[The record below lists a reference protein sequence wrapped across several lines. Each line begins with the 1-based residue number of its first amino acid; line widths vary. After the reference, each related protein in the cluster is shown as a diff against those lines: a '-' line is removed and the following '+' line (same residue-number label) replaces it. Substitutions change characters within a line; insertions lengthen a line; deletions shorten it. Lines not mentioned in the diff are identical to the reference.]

1 MKHLLFITM
10 LTVLLFQACDIP
22 YTGDTLS
29 VRDVDK
35 YLEKTGGDT
44 VCLQDGFDSVCL
56 KVIPGPR
63 GKKGDTGQPGADGV
77 DGIDGKDGV
86 DGKDGKDGADN
97 IVPPHYHDTADHEHP
112 HAHDLPNH
120 SHALQTHSHTHHHD
134 VPVVNTG
141 HSAEAVPSQASQPQE
156 NNVQET
162 GFVATTPPPVSS
174 PPVTHTPPPVSTPFV
189 STPQPIPERHP
200 QPAEE
205 PEPMDIVVEEPEP
218 VDDALPE
225 ACGRWTSDSHEHD
238 NSGLVSDYSAEQ
250 DRRNLHAGM
259 GRRFREYYDVD
270 EYSCGFHYHGDDH
283 SDAHRHSS
291 RANY

>member
-1 MKHLLFITM
+1 MNTPFTVLFVMCLLFG
-10 LTVLLFQACDIP
+10 VGCDIP
-22 YTGDTLS
+22 YTGDVLS
-29 VRDVDK
+29 IDDVDT
-35 YLEKTGGDT
+35 YLEKTGKDT
-44 VCLQDGFDSVCL
+44 VCLRDGFDSLCL

-63 GKKGDTGQPGADGV
+63 GIKGNTGNPGV

-86 DGKDGKDGADN
+86 DGKDGADN
-97 IVPPHYHDTADHEHP
+97 IVPEHTHPHDHPVQAHAHP
-112 HAHDLPNH
+112 HAHDLPDH
-120 SHALQTHSHTHHHD
+120 SHPLQTHSHTHHHD
-134 VPVVNTG
+134 VPIVNTG

-225 ACGRWTSDSHEHD
+225 ACSRWTTDSHEHD
-238 NSGLVSDYSAEQ
+238 NNGLVSDYSAEQ
-250 DRRNLHAGM
+250 DRRNLHASL

-270 EYSCGFHYHGDDH
+270 EWSCGFHYHGDDH

>member
-1 MKHLLFITM
+1 MG
-10 LTVLLFQACDIP
+10 CDIP

-29 VRDVDK
+29 VQDVDK

-44 VCLQDGFDSVCL
+44 VCLNDGFDSLCL

-63 GKKGDTGQPGADGV
+63 GKKGDTGQPGVDGV

-86 DGKDGKDGADN
+86 DGKDGADN
-97 IVPPHYHDTADHEHP
+97 IVPEHTHPHDHPAQDHAHP
-112 HAHDLPNH
+112 HAHDLPDH
-120 SHALQTHSHTHHHD
+120 SHPLQTHSHTHHHD
-134 VPVVNTG
+134 VPIVNTG
-141 HSAEAVPSQASQPQE
+141 HSAEAVPSQPQE

-174 PPVTHTPPPVSTPFV
+174 PPVAYTPPPVSTLVV

-205 PEPMDIVVEEPEP
+205 PEP

-225 ACGRWTSDSHEHD
+225 ACGRWTTDSHEHD
-238 NSGLVSDYSAEQ
+238 NNGLVSDFSAEQ
-250 DRRNLHAGM
+250 DRRNLHASL

-270 EYSCGFHYHGDDH
+270 EWSCGFHYHGDDH